1 LQRFS
6 VEQARAVLAEYHQS
20 LSQLDPLLFQRAAR
34 EVCSGHS
41 GQIASHLMGANPPF
55 RLERTLRE
63 QYIERY
69 GVSSVPLPECL
80 ENSAL
85 LMALRLSPR
94 YMPQGVREGAEE
106 LFKDPAF
113 LAGVATSLVVYLIA
127 WAAPEPVF
135 SKAFAASV
143 TAVLALTFTL
153 AELSHFGMVALR
165 VYQDT
170 RDVQLLSEVE
180 LAAERFGGYLGG
192 AGLRVLAYVACRGVA
207 KNVQVPQG
215 GVWGALLPRRFA
227 LPGGFSWGMITSAR
241 AVPANATL
249 VVAGVSGGAAGAA
262 LRSACIDLSSK
273 LPGYSR
279 HHLATNKNELSNAQ
293 GGPWTPVFQLLFD
306 RAGLSLDDAA
316 NKVNLLGHQGPH
328 PEEYHL
334 EIHDRLRRALGSCK
348 AREQCRA
355 LLLAELKKIA
365 QEVCTSGSRLH
376 RLATK

>member
-1 LQRFS
+1 MSQRTRGRLNRYLRMSLGLLILAACATTDDVVREPQVPGPAEAVRVIDMPDGRWGLIFPPVPSEPALQRFS

-127 WAAPEPVF
+127 WAAPETA
-135 SKAFAASV
+135 SKH
-143 TAVLALTFTL
+143 L
-153 AELSHFGMVALR
+153 
-165 VYQDT
+165 
-170 RDVQLLSEVE
+170 
-180 LAAERFGGYLGG
+180 
-192 AGLRVLAYVACRGVA
+192 
-207 KNVQVPQG
+207 
-215 GVWGALLPRRFA
+215 
-227 LPGGFSWGMITSAR
+227 
-241 AVPANATL
+241 
-249 VVAGVSGGAAGAA
+249 
-262 LRSACIDLSSK
+262 
-273 LPGYSR
+273 YS
-279 HHLATNKNELSNAQ
+279 
-293 GGPWTPVFQLLFD
+293 
-306 RAGLSLDDAA
+306 
-316 NKVNLLGHQGPH
+316 
-328 PEEYHL
+328 L
-334 EIHDRLRRALGSCK
+334 EWA
-348 AREQCRA
+348 
-355 LLLAELKKIA
+355 
-365 QEVCTSGSRLH
+365 
-376 RLATK
+376 